1 MTVEP
6 KTAKVTETGGLVLT
20 KVEGEEGKYQAS
32 VEFEQ
37 MLTLE
42 SELEGYDK
50 IIKPITIGAEDK
62 SESLVMGL
70 KLVSSFSNCLIVKYV
85 TCICFSVY
93 LQSNSKR

>member
-6 KTAKVTETGGLVLT
+6 KTAKVTETGGLILT

-50 IIKPITIGAEDK
+50 ITKPITIGPEDK
-62 SESLVMGL
+62 TEAL
-70 KLVSSFSNCLIVKYV
+70 KMDKSKVSSISLLN
-85 TCICFSVY
+85 
-93 LQSNSKR
+93 

>member
-1 MTVEP
+1 MQYTLIVTVEP
-6 KTAKVTETGGLVLT
+6 KTAKVTETGGLALT

-62 SESLVMGL
+62 TEAL
-70 KLVSSFSNCLIVKYV
+70 KMDKSKVSSDFIIEQNHSIP
-85 TCICFSVY
+85 T
-93 LQSNSKR
+93 

>member
-1 MTVEP
+1 MQYTLTVTVEP

-50 IIKPITIGAEDK
+50 ISKPITIGPEDK
-62 SESLVMGL
+62 TEAL
-70 KLVSSFSNCLIVKYV
+70 KMDKSKVSSDILIELNL
-85 TCICFSVY
+85 SV
-93 LQSNSKR
+93 QT

>member
-6 KTAKVTETGGLVLT
+6 KTAKVSETGGLVLT
-20 KVEGEEGKYQAS
+20 KVDGEEGKYQAS

-42 SELEGYDK
+42 SELKGYDK

-62 SESLVMGL
+62 TEAL
-70 KLVSSFSNCLIVKYV
+70 KMDKLKVSSLSLLN
-85 TCICFSVY
+85 
-93 LQSNSKR
+93 

>member
-1 MTVEP
+1 MQYTLTVTVEP
-6 KTAKVTETGGLVLT
+6 KTAKVSETGGLALT

-50 IIKPITIGAEDK
+50 ISKPITIGAEDK
-62 SESLVMGL
+62 SESFVMGL
-70 KLVSSFSNCLIVKYV
+70 KMVGSFSNCFIL
-85 TCICFSVY
+85 
-93 LQSNSKR
+93 

>member
-6 KTAKVTETGGLVLT
+6 KTAKLTETGGLVLT

-50 IIKPITIGAEDK
+50 ITKPITIGPEDK
-62 SESLVMGL
+62 TEAL
-70 KLVSSFSNCLIVKYV
+70 KMDKSKVSSISLLN
-85 TCICFSVY
+85 
-93 LQSNSKR
+93 